1 MHMKTS
7 SKYVFL
13 TYYIYFS
20 SFLPFILLISWY
32 RWRSCA
38 KCALSQ
44 RIAHFFLLFLSL
56 FPLFI
61 SPTQMP
67 VTQVLPLGI
76 HRLNNPLA
84 SKVQWL
90 TIRYN
95 IRTEKRFKVRRSCD
109 LWAKKSFFRVFHSD
123 THSNACNIGSTAR
136 NSSIEQPIGI

>member
-20 SFLPFILLISWY
+20 SFLPFILLIPWY

-38 KCALSQ
+38 NCALSQ

-67 VTQVLPLGI
+67 VT
-76 HRLNNPLA
+76 
-84 SKVQWL
+84 
-90 TIRYN
+90 
-95 IRTEKRFKVRRSCD
+95 
-109 LWAKKSFFRVFHSD
+109 
-123 THSNACNIGSTAR
+123 
-136 NSSIEQPIGI
+136 